1 MTGRTDGE
9 SEGSLYRFHDVDAPD
24 FRERTV
30 ARGDAQSRLVEP
42 RNPANAEKSRSVI
55 FAAGG
60 QRIAHSRR
68 NFSTANFV
76 NRARLF
82 AKLRRKSLRLQCGSI
97 LRRQQCGAFSSCRI
111 CSAWMPSFAEKK
123 WMQNAS
129 TCRPFPIITGATGCT
144 WIWNAATRKRI

>member
-60 QRIAHSRR
+60 RTVFERGDGRRARHEHHSRLVDR
-68 NFSTANFV
+68 GSRILAEIFQRRTSSIGRGSSQSYAG
-76 NRARLF
+76 NR
-82 AKLRRKSLRLQCGSI
+82 
-97 LRRQQCGAFSSCRI
+97 
-111 CSAWMPSFAEKK
+111 
-123 WMQNAS
+123 
-129 TCRPFPIITGATGCT
+129 
-144 WIWNAATRKRI
+144 